1 MTTTAQAVYDE
12 GVLRL
17 RRRLPLAP
25 HSEVSV
31 TVELPDSAGTGGAA
45 VATPVVWPDL
55 AARLGAEARTRMVA
69 GYDLKTVCLPEQLA
83 WLDAVAAGG

>member
-1 MTTTAQAVYDE
+1 MTTTVQAVYDE

-31 TVELPDSAGTGGAA
+31 TVELPDSAGTGCAA

-55 AARLGAEARTRMVA
+55 AARLGALYGATE
-69 GYDLKTVCLPEQLA
+69 LPENPVLA
-83 WLDAVAAGG
+83 ARNDERF